1 MESYS
6 VRYRFAQPF
15 DFSAETA
22 YGWCTD
28 YQPDDLARMG
38 RKGTRKI
45 DSINEDALILTDTV
59 VDAGKRVRASRL
71 VRLNP
76 DRLSWTSTHLT
87 GTNKFSQFWCQI
99 LPEGETGSRLEFIG
113 LHVNYGR
120 RPSPARIGSMAR
132 ELADADSSEWMLL
145 AKAMKEDLAPRRSRG
160 TSRNRAR

>member
-22 YGWCTD
+22 YEWCTD

-38 RKGTRKI
+38 KKGTRKV
-45 DSINEDALILTDTV
+45 DKINEDTLILTDTI
-59 VDAGKRVRASRL
+59 VDPGKRVRASRL

-87 GTNKFSQFWCQI
+87 GTHKFSQFLCQI
-99 LPEGETGSRLEFIG
+99 IPEGERGSRLEFIG
-113 LHVNYGR
+113 LHINYGR
-120 RPSPARIGSMAR
+120 RPNPARIASMAS
-132 ELADADSSEWMLL
+132 ELADADSSEWLLL
-145 AKAMKEDLAPRRSRG
+145 AKAMKEELGPRRSRG
-160 TSRNRAR
+160 TSGNRAR

>member
-1 MESYS
+1 MDSYS

-28 YQPDDLARMG
+28 YRPDDLTRMG

-45 DSINEDALILTDTV
+45 DRINEDALILTDTI
-59 VDAGKRVRASRL
+59 VDPGRRVRASRL

-87 GTNKFSQFWCQI
+87 GAHKFSQFWSQI
-99 LPEGETGSRLEFIG
+99 LPEGEAGSRLEFTG
-113 LHVNYGR
+113 LQVNYGK
-120 RPSPARIGSMAR
+120 RPSPARIASMAR
-132 ELADADSSEWMLL
+132 ELADADSSEWALL
-145 AKAMKEDLAPRRSRG
+145 AKAMKEDLASRG
-160 TSRNRAR
+160 